1 MAGGLFA
8 VYRDTGAP
16 QSSHAA
22 SRRAGGGPTPSS
34 SNNNNNNIRQKGAF
48 AVLRDTPKLN
58 EKENLDPVAR
68 PIGKL
73 GKGIVHKKAHPIPVA
88 ADCNASRGAFG
99 HKSVQRSHNAPTVVS
114 ANGICT
120 GTLKTRV
127 LPPLPPLE
135 EPPVAARS
143 VDRARLV
150 SPVAPSRIGTTS
162 PVRATGV
169 GRSEARDSPASNVD
183 SGYGRASDCDD
194 RSIDTAEEV
203 QGATFDDESDMSIEV
218 DTNELNRRA
227 RALTESP
234 LAEVSIQSSFS
245 SFEGWTGTIPHT
257 KSRLDISRLADHASF
272 HGTGTIL
279 KQLARIAVAAFN
291 DDGGGAVSLA
301 DADRQEDEED
311 LLTVEVNACA
321 AALEV
326 ETVLDDSDDS
336 ESETG
341 PNGA

>member
-16 QSSHAA
+16 RSSHAA

-34 SNNNNNNIRQKGAF
+34 SNNNNNNNNIRQKGAF

-135 EPPVAARS
+135 EPLVAARS

-169 GRSEARDSPASNVD
+169 VRSEACDSPASNVD

-194 RSIDTAEEV
+194 RSIDTVEEV

-234 LAEVSIQSSFS
+234 LAEITQAFTGLGRFS
-245 SFEGWTGTIPHT
+245 NNLPGSPSPLSTTTVAAPSPSLTRTDKKT
-257 KSRLDISRLADHASF
+257 KKTCSPSRSMPALPPSRLRPYSTTATTRKVKPGQTAPEPPTSEPPSRSSSAL
-272 HGTGTIL
+272 
-279 KQLARIAVAAFN
+279 R
-291 DDGGGAVSLA
+291 SL
-301 DADRQEDEED
+301 RF
-311 LLTVEVNACA
+311 
-321 AALEV
+321 
-326 ETVLDDSDDS
+326 
-336 ESETG
+336 
-341 PNGA
+341 